1 MKLVRFQS
9 HGHAG
14 WAVCHATTGAWH
26 GTTEGRPGYPG
37 DVDDL
42 IRQGRAALDAAA
54 LAMAQQPVADLDAVQ
69 FLAPVAHPAKIICV
83 GLNYRDHTAE
93 SGFVQPPYP
102 TLFARFNSS
111 VTAHNAPLLH
121 TELSDSLDFEGELV
135 VVIGTGGYRISRA
148 NALSHVLGYSVFND
162 GSVREYQF
170 KTPQWTM
177 GKNFDGTGAFG
188 PCMVTADEL
197 PPGARGL
204 LLETRLNGQTV
215 QSANTSDMV
224 FDVESLIVTISE
236 AITLEAGDLIVAG
249 TPAGIGHAREPRL
262 YMKPGDICE
271 VEIERIG
278 LLRNRVQSA
287 APAPQT
293 LAPAQPLEETTS

>member
-1 MKLVRFQS
+1 MKWVRFEQ
-9 HGHAG
+9 GGREG
-14 WAVCHATTGAWH
+14 WAVADGQVADAWH
-26 GTTEGRPGYPG
+26 GAVRGEPGYPG

-42 IRQGRAALDAAA
+42 IRQGRAALDAAGEA
-54 LAMAQQPVADLDAVQ
+54 LRRQPRIDLGQVRLLPPVAR
-69 FLAPVAHPAKIICV
+69 PAKIICV

-93 SGFVQPPYP
+93 SGFVQPEYP

-111 VTAHNAPLLH
+111 ITAHDAPLLH
-121 TELSDSLDFEGELV
+121 STLSDTLDFEGELV
-135 VVIGTGGYRISRA
+135 ALIGQGGRGIRRED
-148 NALSHVLGYSVFND
+148 ALSHVLGYSVFND

-177 GKNFDGTGAFG
+177 GKNFDATGAFG

-204 LLETRLNGQTV
+204 KLETRLNGTTV
-215 QSANTSDMV
+215 QSANTNDMV
-224 FDVESLIVTISE
+224 FDIESLIVTLSE
-236 AITLEAGDLIVAG
+236 ALTLEAGDLIVAG

-262 YMKPGDICE
+262 YMRPGDVCE

-278 LLRNRVQSA
+278 LLRNRVCSA
-287 APAPQT
+287 EKRSAPTPEI
-293 LAPAQPLEETTS
+293 LEETTP

>member
-1 MKLVRFQS
+1 MKLLRFQS
-9 HGHAG
+9 SGRAG
-14 WAVCHATTGAWH
+14 WAVCNAATGAWH
-26 GTTEGRPGYPG
+26 GTTEGAAGYPG

-42 IRQGRAALDAAA
+42 LREGRAALDAAA
-54 LAMAQQPVADLDAVQ
+54 ATMARQGAVDLTAVQ
-69 FLAPVAHPAKIICV
+69 LLAPVARPAKIICV

-93 SGFVQPPYP
+93 SGFVQPAYP

-111 VTAHNAPLLH
+111 VIPHGAPLLH
-121 TELSDSLDFEGELV
+121 SPLSDSLDFEGELV
-135 VVIGTGGYRISRA
+135 AVIGTGGSRIARED
-148 NALSHVLGYSVFND
+148 ALSHVLGYSVFND
-162 GSVREYQF
+162 ASVREYQF

-188 PCMVTADEL
+188 PCLVTADEL

-204 LLETRLNGQTV
+204 RLETRLNGQTV
-215 QSANTSDMV
+215 QSANTEDMV
-224 FDVESLIVTISE
+224 FDIESLIVTISE

-262 YMKPGDICE
+262 YMKPGDTCE

-278 LLRNRVQSA
+278 LLRNPVQA
-287 APAPQT
+287 QRATAPRPCE
-293 LAPAQPLEETTS
+293 PAIA

>member
-1 MKLVRFQS
+1 MKWIRFERNGQ
-9 HGHAG
+9 AG
-14 WAVCHATTGAWH
+14 WAVQDTATGAWH
-26 GTTEGRPGYPG
+26 GATRGDAAYPG
-37 DVDDL
+37 DVDGL

-54 LAMAQQPVADLDAVQ
+54 CAMARQGTVDLNRVRLLPPVA
-69 FLAPVAHPAKIICV
+69 APGKILCV

-93 SGFVQPPYP
+93 SGFEQPAYP

-111 VTAHNAPLLH
+111 ITAHGAPLLH
-121 TELSDSLDFEGELV
+121 SELSDTLDFEGELV
-135 VVIGTGGYRISRA
+135 AVIGTGGYRIRRED
-148 NALSHVLGYSVFND
+148 ALAHVLGYSVFND

-188 PCMVTADEL
+188 PCVVTADEL

-204 LLETRLNGQTV
+204 RLQTRLNGQTV
-215 QSANTSDMV
+215 QSADTSDMV
-224 FDVESLIVTISE
+224 FDVASLIAIISE
-236 AITLEAGDLIVAG
+236 ALTLEPGDLIVAG

-262 YMKPGDICE
+262 YMRPGDVCE

-278 LLRNRVQSA
+278 LLRNHVESSA
-287 APAPQT
+287 APAPNP
-293 LAPAQPLEETTS
+293 PALEETTP

>member
-1 MKLVRFQS
+1 MKLLRFQS
-9 HGHAG
+9 SGRAG
-14 WAVCHATTGAWH
+14 WAVCNAATGAWH
-26 GTTEGRPGYPG
+26 GTTQGAASYPG

-42 IRQGRAALDAAA
+42 LRQGRAALDAAA
-54 LAMAQQPVADLDAVQ
+54 ATMARQGAVDLTAVQ
-69 FLAPVAHPAKIICV
+69 LLAPVAHPAKIICV

-93 SGFVQPPYP
+93 SGFVQPAYP

-111 VTAHNAPLLH
+111 VIPHGAPLLH
-121 TELSDSLDFEGELV
+121 SPLSDSLDFEGELV
-135 VVIGTGGYRISRA
+135 AVIGTGGSRISRD

-162 GSVREYQF
+162 ASVREYQF

-188 PCMVTADEL
+188 PCLVTADEL

-204 LLETRLNGQTV
+204 RLETRLNGQTV
-215 QSANTSDMV
+215 QSANTEDMV
-224 FDVESLIVTISE
+224 FDIESLIVTISE

-262 YMKPGDICE
+262 YMKPGDTCE

-278 LLRNRVQSA
+278 LLRNPVQAQHASA
-287 APAPQT
+287 PRSPEPAI
-293 LAPAQPLEETTS
+293 A

>member
-9 HGHAG
+9 HGRPG
-14 WAVCHATTGAWH
+14 WAVCDATTGAWY
-26 GTTEGRPGYPG
+26 GTTIGQPGYPG
-37 DVDDL
+37 DVDNL

-54 LAMAQQPVADLDAVQ
+54 AAMARQPAVNLAAVQ
-69 FLAPVAHPAKIICV
+69 FLAPVANPAKIICV

-111 VTAHNAPLLH
+111 VTAHEAPLLH
-121 TELSDSLDFEGELV
+121 SELSDSLDFEGELA
-135 VVIGTGGYRISRA
+135 VVIGTGGYRITRE

-188 PCMVTADEL
+188 PCLVTADEL

-215 QSANTSDMV
+215 QSANTNDMV
-224 FDVESLIVTISE
+224 FDVESLIVIISE
-236 AITLEAGDLIVAG
+236 AITLEAGDVIVAG

-262 YMKPGDICE
+262 YMKPGDVCE
-271 VEIERIG
+271 VEIEHIG
-278 LLRNRVQSA
+278 LLRNRIQSVT
-287 APAPQT
+287 PAT
-293 LAPAQPLEETTS
+293 QPRPEVLEETTP

>member
-9 HGHAG
+9 HGHHG
-14 WAVCHATTGAWH
+14 WAVWNASTTAWR
-26 GTTEGRPGYPG
+26 GTTHNQPGYPG

-42 IRQGRAALDAAA
+42 IRQGRATLDAAA
-54 LAMAQQPVADLDAVQ
+54 LAMAQQPVVDLDAVQ

-121 TELSDSLDFEGELV
+121 SELSDSLDFEGELV

-287 APAPQT
+287 VTATQT